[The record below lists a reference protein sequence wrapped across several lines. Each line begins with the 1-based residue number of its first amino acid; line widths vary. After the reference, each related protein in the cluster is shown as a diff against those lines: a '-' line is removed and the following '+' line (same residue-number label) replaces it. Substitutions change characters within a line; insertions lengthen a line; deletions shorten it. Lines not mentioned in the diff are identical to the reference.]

1 MVNLTKIYTRT
12 GDEGMTGLSDFSR
25 TRKTDPRIEAY
36 ADVDEA
42 NSALGVAISLAQSEF
57 DADTLALLHQIQNEL
72 FDLGADL
79 SNPLNEHYEYEP
91 LRVDGAWIDA
101 LEQAIDHYNTG
112 LPTLDSFILPG
123 GSGLAAGL
131 HLARTVVRR
140 AERATWHAIET
151 YGTEPAKKGHHDGG
165 VNVLAV
171 RYLNRL
177 SDLLFVLARVA
188 NVNHGGDVKWVPGAN
203 RRTTPLT
210 RKADKAQRLE

>member
-1 MVNLTKIYTRT
+1 MVKLTKIYTRT
-12 GDEGMTGLSDFSR
+12 GDEGMTGLSNFTR

-42 NSALGVAISLAQSEF
+42 NSAIGVAVALALNEF
-57 DADTLALLHQIQNEL
+57 DTETLEMLSQIQNDL

-91 LRVDGAWIDA
+91 LRVGAEWIDA
-101 LEQAIDHYNTG
+101 LEAAIDKYNSQLG
-112 LPTLDSFILPG
+112 KLDSFILPG

-140 AERATWHAIET
+140 AERATWHAIEA
-151 YGTEPAKKGHHDGG
+151 YGTEPAKKGATDGG
-165 VNVLAV
+165 VSVLAA

-177 SDLLFVLARVA
+177 SDLLFVLARYA
-188 NVNHGGDVKWVPGAN
+188 NLKHGGDVKWVPAAN
-203 RRTTPLT
+203 RRERPEKQTP
-210 RKADKAQRLE
+210 KK

>member
-1 MVNLTKIYTRT
+1 MVKLTKIYTRT

-42 NSALGVAISLAQSEF
+42 NSAIGVAISLAASEF
-57 DADTLALLHQIQNEL
+57 EATTLELLKQIQNDL

-79 SNPLNEHYEYEP
+79 SNPLADSYEYEP
-91 LRVDGAWIDA
+91 LRVDQIWIDA
-101 LEQAIDHYNTG
+101 LEAEIDRYNAQ
-112 LPTLDSFILPG
+112 LEKLDSFILPG
-123 GSGLAAGL
+123 GSALASGL

-140 AERATWHAIET
+140 AERATWHAIEA
-151 YGTEPAKKGHHDGG
+151 YGTEPAKRGHNGG
-165 VNVLAV
+165 INVLAA

-188 NVNHGGDVKWVPGAN
+188 NLSHGGDVKWVPAAN
-203 RRTTPLT
+203 RRS
-210 RKADKAQRLE
+210 QNSLE